1 MSLASASC
9 DNCPVPGPELP
20 ERPERPERRKA
31 QAASFGAAAATYERG
46 RPAYPAQA
54 IDWLLPRGARRVLD
68 LGAGTG
74 KLTGVITRLA
84 AQAPPGRLSVVA
96 VEPDPAMLAELRRGL
111 PGVRALAGKAEDIPL
126 PDASVDAVL
135 CGQAAHWFDM
145 DLAAPQIA
153 RVLTPG
159 GVFTGLWNMDDDR
172 EDWVAGLSRVCELAS
187 TVTGWRA
194 DSHDWPGRGLAGMLF
209 RPDGQAEF
217 EHGQLR
223 TVDSLTATIATHSRQ
238 LVMDPADRGALLDR
252 VRGYLLSRPETAV
265 GEFRVP
271 MLTGVLRSVK
281 I

>member
-1 MSLASASC
+1 MARVT
-9 DNCPVPGPELP
+9 PRH
-20 ERPERPERRKA
+20 ERTHDDIWRRR
-31 QAASFGAAAATYERG
+31 AASFGAQAAAYAEH
-46 RPAYPAQA
+46 RPDYAEAAVRWALGPVR
-54 IDWLLPRGARRVLD
+54 DRDEVRVLD

-84 AQAPPGRLSVVA
+84 AQAPPGRLSVVV

-238 LVMDPADRGALLDR
+238 LVMDPAGRAALLDR